1 MDDDIL
7 TRLQSGSVIV
17 ADGAM
22 GTMLQAAG
30 LPTGMSPEAWL
41 LESPDPVCD
50 VHRAYVEAGANLILT
65 CTFGGTRVR
74 LERAGLAE
82 RLAEV
87 NRRAVQIA
95 REAAA
100 GRAYVAGDIGPLGEL
115 LAPLGKITYEQA
127 VEIFA
132 EQAAALAEAGVD
144 VLYIE
149 TMSDLNEVRAAVEGA
164 QQVGSGIPIFA
175 TLSFDRNGRTN
186 MGVRPEQAA
195 ETLLA
200 LGVDAFG
207 ANCGAT
213 LEMTEGA
220 IAKMHETAPQAI
232 LIAKPNAGKPHM
244 VGREAVYDAVPKDMA
259 KYARKFVALGARV
272 VGGLLWLD
280 PGAHRRHR
288 GSGKTLKREI
298 TLCPSRFTSLLS

>member
-1 MDDDIL
+1 MRVKQEDIL
-7 TRLQSGSVIV
+7 SRLGSGNIIV

-22 GTMLQAAG
+22 GTMLQTAG
-30 LPTGMSPEAWL
+30 LPVGMSPEGWL
-41 LESPDPVCD
+41 LENADAVRG
-50 VHRAYVEAGANLILT
+50 VHRAYVEAGADMILT
-65 CTFGGTRVR
+65 CTFGGTRAR
-74 LERAGLAE
+74 LERSGLAE
-82 RLAEV
+82 RVAEI
-87 NRRAVQIA
+87 NRRAVEIV
-95 REAAA
+95 REAT
-100 GRAYVAGDIGPLGEL
+100 GDRAYVAGDIGPLGEF

-164 QQVGSGIPIFA
+164 QQAGSGIPTFA
-175 TLSFDRNGRTN
+175 TLSFDSHGRTN

-200 LGVDAFG
+200 LGVNAFG

-220 IAKMHETAPQAI
+220 VAKMHETTPQAP
-232 LIAKPNAGKPHM
+232 LIAKPNAGKPRM
-244 VGREAVYDAVPKDMA
+244 VGQEVVYDATPEDMA
-259 KYARKFVALGARV
+259 EYARRFVALGARV
-272 VGGLLWLD
+272 VGACCGST
-280 PGAHRRHR
+280 PAHIQAIAQAV
-288 GSGKTLKREI
+288 T
-298 TLCPSRFTSLLS
+298 